1 MGQVVQAAPVKVGF
15 IKHYFIELQSIFVRQ
30 CAASSIYALS
40 LYAEGGPYRA
50 QLEIWPRGTEIF
62 RCTFISLDACLS
74 CIRHQKVISIVPR
87 SSSVCGYFMSTCLHS
102 YRFPCKES

>member
-15 IKHYFIELQSIFVRQ
+15 VKHSFIKLPCLFV
-30 CAASSIYALS
+30 LV
-40 LYAEGGPYRA
+40 LVLVHAEGGPYRA